1 MDIQTVTYMA
11 KDYDEAIA
19 YFSEKWGF
27 VLLQDEVQVEY
38 DRRFVLVA
46 PNKTTAMRLLIKQAK
61 TPEEQALVGRQAG
74 DDVFL
79 FLQTEAFEEEYAQ
92 LKAKQLKANGVRFL
106 RSLKIYMETN
116 GILSEIRQKIGM

>member
-19 YFSEKWGF
+19 YFTEKWGF

-92 LKAKQLKANGVRFL
+92 LKANGVRFL

>member
-19 YFSEKWGF
+19 YFTEKWGF

-92 LKAKQLKANGVRFL
+92 LKASGVRFL
-106 RSLKIYMETN
+106 KAPEVKPYGTVTIIEDLYGNKWDF
-116 GILSEIRQKIGM
+116 IGN

>member
-19 YFSEKWGF
+19 YFTKKWGF
-27 VLLQDEVQVEY
+27 VLLQDDVQAEY

-46 PNKTTAMRLLIKQAK
+46 PSKTATMRLLIKQAK
-61 TPEEQALVGRQAG
+61 TLEEQALVGRQAG

-79 FLQTEAFEEEYAQ
+79 FLQTEEFEEEYAQ
-92 LKAKQLKANGVRFL
+92 LKANGVRFL
-106 RSLKIYMETN
+106 KEPEVKPYGTVSIIEDLYGNKWDF
-116 GILSEIRQKIGM
+116 IGN

>member
-11 KDYDEAIA
+11 KDYDEASA
-19 YFSEKWGF
+19 YFTEKWGF

-92 LKAKQLKANGVRFL
+92 LKAKQLKANGYDF
-106 RSLKIYMETN
+106 
-116 GILSEIRQKIGM
+116 